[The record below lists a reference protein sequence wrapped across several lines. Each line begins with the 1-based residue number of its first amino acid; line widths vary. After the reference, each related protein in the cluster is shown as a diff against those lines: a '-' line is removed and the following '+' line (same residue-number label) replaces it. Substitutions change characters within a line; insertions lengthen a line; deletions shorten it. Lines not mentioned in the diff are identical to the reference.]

1 MSQTQN
7 TASVENTKDS
17 FYQLFVSANGQ
28 ASSFKKV
35 ERLTKCGVPM
45 EAKVLD
51 EITAT
56 DDRRTV
62 KAAVDFRED
71 SELEFEYVLLPD
83 DTTHQLLQSSFEGG
97 KELTFQIKFLAASSE
112 SRQFKGIISEL
123 TTDAEDTKK
132 KIRKKGKITITGE
145 VIKELTA

>member
-1 MSQTQN
+1 MS
-7 TASVENTKDS
+7 AENTKDS
-17 FYQLFVSANGQ
+17 FYQLYVSADGTP
-28 ASSFKKV
+28 SSFKKV
-35 ERLTKCGVPM
+35 ERLTKCGVPS

-51 EITAT
+51 EVTAT

-62 KAAVDFRED
+62 KVPVDFKEE

-83 DTTHQLLQSSFEGG
+83 DVTHKLIQSSFETG
-97 KELTFQIKFLAASSE
+97 KELTFQLKFVEATSE

-132 KIRKKGKITITGE
+132 KLRKKGKISITADTT
-145 VIKELTA
+145 KELS

>member
-1 MSQTQN
+1 MS
-7 TASVENTKDS
+7 AENTKDS
-17 FYQLFVSANGQ
+17 FYQLFVSANGE

-35 ERLTKCGVPM
+35 ERLIKCGAPS

-62 KAAVDFRED
+62 KAAVDFKEE

-83 DTTHQLLQSSFEGG
+83 DTTHQLLQTSFEQG
-97 KELTFQIKFLAASSE
+97 KELVFQIKFLEATGE
-112 SRQFKGIISEL
+112 SRQFKGMIAEL

-132 KIRKKGKITITGE
+132 KIRKKGKITITGD
-145 VIKELTA
+145 VVKELTS

>member
-1 MSQTQN
+1 MS
-7 TASVENTKDS
+7 AENTKDS
-17 FYQLFVSANGQ
+17 FYQLFVSANGE

-35 ERLTKCGVPM
+35 ERLTKCGAPS

-62 KAAVDFRED
+62 KAAVDFKEE

-83 DTTHQLLQSSFEGG
+83 DTTHQLLQSSFESGR
-97 KELTFQIKFLAASSE
+97 ELVFQIKFLEATGE
-112 SRQFKGIISEL
+112 SRQFKGMIAEL

-132 KIRKKGKITITGE
+132 KIRKKGKITITGD
-145 VIKELTA
+145 VQKELTS

>member
-1 MSQTQN
+1 MS
-7 TASVENTKDS
+7 AENTKDS
-17 FYQLFVSANGQ
+17 FYQLFVSANGE

-35 ERLTKCGVPM
+35 ERLINCGAPS

-62 KAAVDFRED
+62 KAAVDFKEE
-71 SELEFEYVLLPD
+71 SELEFKYVLLPD
-83 DTTHQLLQSSFEGG
+83 DTTHQLLQTSFEQG
-97 KELTFQIKFLAASSE
+97 KELTFQLKFLEATGE
-112 SRQFKGIISEL
+112 SRQFKGMIAEL

-132 KIRKKGKITITGE
+132 KIRKKGKIAITGD
-145 VIKELTA
+145 VVKELTS

>member
-1 MSQTQN
+1 MS
-7 TASVENTKDS
+7 AENTKDS
-17 FYQLFVSANGQ
+17 FYQLFVSANGE

-35 ERLTKCGVPM
+35 ERLTKCGAPS

-62 KAAVDFRED
+62 KAAVDFKEE

-83 DTTHQLLQSSFEGG
+83 DTTHQLLQTSFEQG
-97 KELTFQIKFLAASSE
+97 KELVFQLKFLEASGE
-112 SRQFKGIISEL
+112 SRQFKGMIAEL

-132 KIRKKGKITITGE
+132 KIRKKGKIAITGD
-145 VIKELTA
+145 VVKELTS